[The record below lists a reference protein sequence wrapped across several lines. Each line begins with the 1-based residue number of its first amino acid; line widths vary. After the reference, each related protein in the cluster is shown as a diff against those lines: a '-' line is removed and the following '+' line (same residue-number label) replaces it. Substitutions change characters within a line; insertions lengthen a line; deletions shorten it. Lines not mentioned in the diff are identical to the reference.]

1 MGGLIF
7 QTLPRLSSEAAAI
20 YFPRREK
27 LIRSNHGDAQIDNIS
42 KGLKSGKDLLEWLGR
57 VQSHELASALP
68 FVADLLDH
76 QDNSVRRVAA
86 ETLCWFGDKRG
97 FDFILK
103 RRGQDD
109 GFEWS
114 ATFQKVFTEYLPVGY
129 NEPLVKLMRE
139 KNGDKITQKI
149 DAYGIAEV
157 LAAMGDPASLEVM
170 LPMLTQYP
178 PENADAVLAL
188 RSVDDARVIQT
199 AKELLK
205 NGKNSKVKLA
215 AEIVLAAH
223 GDQTA
228 HQNIIGLAQQLTD
241 LPQPQNA
248 DGTYKAGMKPAIG
261 SSTPAWREDAVFAL
275 EQGMEY
281 VPSALAVPVLKQI
294 ATNAKNVRFSE
305 TAILLLARIGDESAR
320 AALWETARAI
330 QTRAR
335 PFEDTIFTSAGKAL
349 LAFGDDTSQQL
360 AQRLFAS
367 DKHTLDTFQLLA
379 ESRGCDCVGLFNQ
392 GFFY

>member
-1 MGGLIF
+1 MKTQTKRLGFGLAVLIAGSYCWVTPTKGELLQVVASRKP
-7 QTLPRLSSEAAAI
+7 QTVNNDRDPEQPSTATSLRYDPLNDRRLSSEAAAI

-139 KNGDKITQKI
+139 KNGDKISQKI
-149 DAYGIAEV
+149 DAYGIAE
-157 LAAMGDPASLEVM
+157 
-170 LPMLTQYP
+170 
-178 PENADAVLAL
+178 ENH
-188 RSVDDARVIQT
+188 
-199 AKELLK
+199 K
-205 NGKNSKVKLA
+205 
-215 AEIVLAAH
+215 
-223 GDQTA
+223 
-228 HQNIIGLAQQLTD
+228 
-241 LPQPQNA
+241 
-248 DGTYKAGMKPAIG
+248 
-261 SSTPAWREDAVFAL
+261 
-275 EQGMEY
+275 
-281 VPSALAVPVLKQI
+281 
-294 ATNAKNVRFSE
+294 
-305 TAILLLARIGDESAR
+305 
-320 AALWETARAI
+320 
-330 QTRAR
+330 
-335 PFEDTIFTSAGKAL
+335 
-349 LAFGDDTSQQL
+349 
-360 AQRLFAS
+360 
-367 DKHTLDTFQLLA
+367 
-379 ESRGCDCVGLFNQ
+379 
-392 GFFY
+392 